1 MLLGLTGAGKSRLGN
16 KLSGNNLFK
25 ESDGS
30 DSCTKNIDKAFNQF
44 NVEIIDTPGLAD
56 TDNEEKENLIVIA
69 NEIKKSKPNI
79 LAYVQNASDKRFKG
93 NSQKAIEKIC
103 EMFKTKSIWNHFAII
118 FTFAAIVSPAKR
130 ENRAKSF
137 SEWILKVLRRY
148 YGKNDPKDNLPIPT
162 RLNYFFVEL
171 DDDES
176 KLDKDTIDSLG
187 DIMKLFIVMHPI
199 SDIRDKIIVEIK
211 EKRNCQKSIKKYDR
225 IVDNPNGSFLENAAY
240 GGSAAGSLA
249 AGGGAF
255 MASGTALAALGVATG
270 APCVI
275 PALVIWGIT
284 SYLTKDKL
292 DEKVKNADL
301 KHKVDENYKNEDYIT
316 YDEITYVYHDGTE
329 ETKMINIKN
338 FTRIISK

>member
-1 MLLGLTGAGKSRLGN
+1 MSYGTNLKLMLLGLTGAGKSRLGN

-30 DSCTKNIDKAFNQF
+30 DSCIKNIDKAFNQF

-118 FTFAAIVSPAKR
+118 FTFAATVSPAKR

-137 SEWILKVLRRY
+137 SESILKVLRRY

-162 RLNYFFVEL
+162 RLNYFL
-171 DDDES
+171 
-176 KLDKDTIDSLG
+176 L
-187 DIMKLFIVMHPI
+187 
-199 SDIRDKIIVEIK
+199 
-211 EKRNCQKSIKKYDR
+211 N
-225 IVDNPNGSFLENAAY
+225 
-240 GGSAAGSLA
+240 
-249 AGGGAF
+249 
-255 MASGTALAALGVATG
+255 
-270 APCVI
+270 
-275 PALVIWGIT
+275 
-284 SYLTKDKL
+284 
-292 DEKVKNADL
+292 
-301 KHKVDENYKNEDYIT
+301 
-316 YDEITYVYHDGTE
+316 
-329 ETKMINIKN
+329 
-338 FTRIISK
+338 

>member
-1 MLLGLTGAGKSRLGN
+1 MSYGTNLKLMLLGLTGAGKSRLGN

-56 TDNEEKENLIVIA
+56 TDNEEKENIILIA

-79 LAYVQNASDKRFKG
+79 LAYVQNASDKRFKV

-118 FTFAAIVSPAKR
+118 FTFASTVSPAKR
-130 ENRAKSF
+130 ENRAKAF
-137 SEWILKVLRRY
+137 SESILKVLGRY
-148 YGKNDPKDNLPIPT
+148 YEKNDPKDNLPIPT

-171 DDDES
+171 KDDES
-176 KLDKDTIDSLG
+176 KLEKDTIDSLG
-187 DIMKLFIVMHPI
+187 DIMKLVIVMHPI

-225 IVDNPNGSFLENAAY
+225 IVDNPNGSFLENTAY
-240 GGSAAGSLA
+240 GGSSTGFLA

-255 MASGTALAALGVATG
+255 MASGTVLAALGVTSG

-275 PALVIWGIT
+275 PALIVWGIT
-284 SYLTKDKL
+284 SYLTKD
-292 DEKVKNADL
+292 
-301 KHKVDENYKNEDYIT
+301 
-316 YDEITYVYHDGTE
+316 
-329 ETKMINIKN
+329 
-338 FTRIISK
+338 